1 MRAGARTVPNPA
13 GGSRGGECFRY
24 NRPMLKSPFSPRLLA
39 AAVVTLIVGAA
50 AAWLTEYIKLTP
62 SPQGT
67 EGLLWP
73 PPKTLEGFALLDQ
86 AGAPFTPERLEGK
99 WSLLFFGFTH
109 CPDIC
114 PNTLRLLEKASPA
127 FPADTQ
133 VVFVSVDPE
142 RDTPET
148 VAQYVRFFDP
158 DFLGV
163 TGTPDSMAAFTRSL
177 GVLSMRTEA
186 DEQGNY
192 SVDHSA
198 ALFLIDPHRRLVG
211 IVAQPFTEESVSRL
225 YLDIRRF
232 VEQQG

>member
-1 MRAGARTVPNPA
+1 MRI
-13 GGSRGGECFRY
+13 RY
-24 NRPMLKSPFSPRLLA
+24 NRAMLKSPFSSRLLA
-39 AAVVTLIVGAA
+39 VAVVALILGAA
-50 AAWLTEYIKLTP
+50 AAWLTDSVKLTR
-62 SPQGT
+62 SAQAT

-86 AGAPFTPERLEGK
+86 SGAPFTPERLTGK
-99 WSLLFFGFTH
+99 WSVLFFGFTH

-114 PNTLRLLEKASPA
+114 PSTLRLLEKASPA

-148 VAQYVRFFDP
+148 VAQYVRFFHP
-158 DFLGV
+158 GFIGV
-163 TGTPDSMAAFTRSL
+163 TGTPESMAEFTRSV

-186 DEQGNY
+186 DEHGNY

-198 ALFLIDPHRRLVG
+198 ALFLVDPRRRLVG
-211 IVAQPFTEESVSRL
+211 IVTQPFTEESVSRL
-225 YLDIRRF
+225 YRDIRKF
-232 VEQQG
+232 VERQG